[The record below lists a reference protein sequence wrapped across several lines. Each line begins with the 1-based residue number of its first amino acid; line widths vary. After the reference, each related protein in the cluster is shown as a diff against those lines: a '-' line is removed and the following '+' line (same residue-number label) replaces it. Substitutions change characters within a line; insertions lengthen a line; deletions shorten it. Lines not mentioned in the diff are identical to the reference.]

1 MITWLIIGVCVQVTW
16 MVYQR
21 IFIRSST
28 FKDLFDLVFRTGIF
42 GMLYVIG
49 SILINIILWPL
60 ALIINVIIAAKP
72 ERLER
77 LVDEDEKEEP

>member
-1 MITWLIIGVCVQVTW
+1 MITWLIIGVCVQVAW

-21 IFIRSST
+21 IFIRAST
-28 FKDLFDLVFRTGIF
+28 FKDLFDLAFRTGIF

-49 SILINIILWPL
+49 GILLNIFLWPL
-60 ALIINVIIAAKP
+60 ALIINVITAAIP

-77 LVDEDEKEEP
+77 LVDEEEEP

>member
-1 MITWLIIGVCVQVTW
+1 MSTWLIIGVCVQVTW

-21 IFIRSST
+21 IFIRAST
-28 FKDLFDLVFRTGIF
+28 FKDLFDLAFRTGIF

-60 ALIINVIIAAKP
+60 ALIINVIIAAIP

-77 LVDEDEKEEP
+77 PVNEEEEP